1 MLESQLPIGVEPN
14 FDESGMGYILR
25 SAQANGVSLHWLRR
39 TIGLSDV
46 KAINQSHACA
56 LARLIQGSA
65 TWLHNCLPL
74 SYKSSGDSYIR
85 CWHNTFFSRNHLRH
99 QHPQI
104 CPACIHVDGY
114 CHRIWDISL
123 VTVCRKHRRRLI
135 DRCRHCHSIIRWDR
149 PAIDVCHC
157 GYPFISDHDSE
168 FISQEL
174 LDLSKLLEITISD
187 NEKELDRVDITLPS
201 YFYHM
206 SISGIL
212 LIVEALGR
220 LEFEHQIIKVSRR
233 NKALKTEEWHDIVSR
248 AIGRLHVFSDSVSNH
263 STAVP
268 VDAIPLRNLLLHT
281 SNSLDIQIAESLATK
296 LAFSDPQLLRLK
308 SSQLNLFS

>member
-1 MLESQLPIGVEPN
+1 
-14 FDESGMGYILR
+14 MGYLLR

-46 KAINQSHACA
+46 KAINQSHATA
-56 LARLIQGSA
+56 LAWLIQGSA

-74 SYKSSGDSYIR
+74 SYKSSGNSYFR
-85 CWHNTFFSRNHLRH
+85 CWHSTFFSRNHLRH

-104 CPACIHVDGY
+104 CPACIHFDGY

-135 DRCRHCHSIIRWDR
+135 DRCHHCHSSIRWDR

-157 GYPFISDHDSE
+157 GYPFISDHNTES
-168 FISQEL
+168 ISREL
-174 LDLSKLLEITISD
+174 LDLSELLEIVISD
-187 NEKELDRVDITLPS
+187 NEEDLAREHMTLPP
-201 YFYHM
+201 YFNHM

-220 LEFEHQIIKVSRR
+220 LEFEHKIIKVSRR
-233 NKALKTEEWHDIVSR
+233 NKALKTEEWHDIVTR
-248 AIGRLHVFSDSVSNH
+248 AIGRLHVLSESVSNQ

-268 VDAIPLRNLLLHT
+268 IDAIPLRNLLLHT

-308 SSQLNLFS
+308 PSQLYLFS